1 MPINVTFGRSKSVS
15 GSTTQTTLG
24 GKSTLVPVQSA
35 AVTLP
40 NLSTDDVKSHHAL
53 ANHLRGIVDAIRQLA
68 RTLVTIFTGGVHLR
82 GQTFTANTT
91 KVLSHSLGRPYLGV
105 TVTSRSAAGIET
117 IVALTGGMTSD
128 RYIALQFTQ
137 TGTYDVLVF

>member
-1 MPINVTFGRSKSVS
+1 MKSTKIFIPKTISRSWHEIDASKNTFGRVASEI
-15 GSTTQTTLG
+15 
-24 GKSTLVPVQSA
+24 
-35 AVTLP
+35 
-40 NLSTDDVKSHHAL
+40 